1 MKCKMTGATS
11 LAGAFVAGMVATTAL
26 VGGMATPGAKARG
39 IVAQGQEVIVQ
50 RVVNPTITDEDITL
64 LRQDLRAKKM
74 QVIGQNMSLSDMEA
88 ERFWPIYNHYVKDLQ
103 EVNNQKYAL
112 LKQYAEMWATM
123 TDEDIV
129 LLRQDLR
136 EMKMQVIGQ
145 NMSLSDTEAE
155 KFWPIYNH
163 YVKDLQEVNN
173 QKYAL
178 LKQYAEM
185 WATMTDGDAL
195 IYVRHWLEAD
205 GQAQA
210 LRLKYVPV
218 VSQVLPGKKA
228 ATFFQLDRRLNMIVD
243 LQLFSQIPL
252 AHVKE

>member
-1 MKCKMTGATS
+1 MKGKI
-11 LAGAFVAGMVATTAL
+11 AGAAGLAAAFIAGMLVATAWG
-26 VGGMATPGAKARG
+26 GGMPAARAKTL
-39 IVAQGQEVIVQ
+39 AQGQQISVGQVIS
-50 RVVNPTITDEDITL
+50 PTVTDADIAL
-64 LRQDLRAKKM
+64 LRQDLRAVKM
-74 QVIGQNMSLSDMEA
+74 QVIGQNMSLSDE
-88 ERFWPIYNHYVKDLQ
+88 E
-103 EVNNQKYAL
+103 
-112 LKQYAEMWATM
+112 
-123 TDEDIV
+123 
-129 LLRQDLR
+129 
-136 EMKMQVIGQ
+136 GQ
-145 NMSLSDTEAE
+145 

-185 WATMTDGDAL
+185 WETMSDQDAM

-218 VSQVLPGKKA
+218 VSQVLPGRKA
-228 ATFFQLDRRLNMIVD
+228 ATFFQLDRRLNMIID

-252 AHVKE
+252 AHPKE

>member
-1 MKCKMTGATS
+1 MKFKMTGAAAM
-11 LAGAFVAGMVATTAL
+11 AGAFLAGMVVATALIGGISAARATTRGTTRGTAAPASAAAPIEAGTKDQHGT
-26 VGGMATPGAKARG
+26 VQVSVIAPVATTPESDTLWAAAQQSAAPQQSVTVQRG
-39 IVAQGQEVIVQ
+39 IIT
-50 RVVNPTITDEDITL
+50 PTVTDDDIAL

-74 QVIGQNMSLSDMEA
+74 QVIGQNMALSDDEGQK
-88 ERFWPIYNHYVKDLQ
+88 FWPVYNHYVKDLT

-112 LKQYAEMWATM
+112 LKQYAEMWSTM
-123 TDEDIV
+123 
-129 LLRQDLR
+129 
-136 EMKMQVIGQ
+136 
-145 NMSLSDTEAE
+145 SD
-155 KFWPIYNH
+155 
-163 YVKDLQEVNN
+163 Q
-173 QKYAL
+173 
-178 LKQYAEM
+178 
-185 WATMTDGDAL
+185 DAL

-252 AHVKE
+252 AHVKPSDMPQP

>member
-1 MKCKMTGATS
+1 MKRKMTGAAG
-11 LAGAFVAGMVATTAL
+11 LAAAFVAGMVVATAL
-26 VGGMATPGAKARG
+26 GGGMTAGEAKTPGAA
-39 IVAQGQEVIVQ
+39 VQEQQFTVQ
-50 RVVNPTITDEDITL
+50 RVISPTVTDEDIAL
-64 LRQDLRAKKM
+64 LRQDIRA
-74 QVIGQNMSLSDMEA
+74 
-88 ERFWPIYNHYVKDLQ
+88 
-103 EVNNQKYAL
+103 
-112 LKQYAEMWATM
+112 
-123 TDEDIV
+123 
-129 LLRQDLR
+129 
-136 EMKMQVIGQ
+136 MKMQVIGQ

-163 YVKDLQEVNN
+163 YTKDLVEVNN

-185 WATMTDGDAL
+185 WATMTDEDAL

-218 VSQVLPGKKA
+218 VSQVLPGRKA
-228 ATFFQLDRRLNMIVD
+228 ATFFQLDRRLNMIID

-252 AHVKE
+252 AHVKQQ

>member
-1 MKCKMTGATS
+1 MNSKMTVAVG
-11 LAGAFVAGMVATTAL
+11 LAGAFVAGMVVATAL
-26 VGGMATPGAKARG
+26 GGGMAAAGAKTLRAA
-39 IVAQGQEVIVQ
+39 AQGQEVTVQ
-50 RVVNPTITDEDITL
+50 RVISPTVTDEDIAL
-64 LRQDLRAKKM
+64 LRQDLRAMKM
-74 QVIGQNMSLSDMEA
+74 QVVGQNMSLSDME
-88 ERFWPIYNHYVKDLQ
+88 
-103 EVNNQKYAL
+103 
-112 LKQYAEMWATM
+112 
-123 TDEDIV
+123 
-129 LLRQDLR
+129 
-136 EMKMQVIGQ
+136 G
-145 NMSLSDTEAE
+145 E

-185 WATMTDGDAL
+185 WATMTDQDAL

-228 ATFFQLDRRLNMIVD
+228 ATFFQLDRRLNMIID

>member
-1 MKCKMTGATS
+1 MKCKMTGAAG
-11 LAGAFVAGMVATTAL
+11 LAGAFVAGMVVATA
-26 VGGMATPGAKARG
+26 VGGGMAGARAA
-39 IVAQGQEVIVQ
+39 AQGQQVTVQ
-50 RVVNPTITDEDITL
+50 RVISPTATDEDIAL
-64 LRQDLRAKKM
+64 LRKDLRA
-74 QVIGQNMSLSDMEA
+74 
-88 ERFWPIYNHYVKDLQ
+88 
-103 EVNNQKYAL
+103 
-112 LKQYAEMWATM
+112 
-123 TDEDIV
+123 
-129 LLRQDLR
+129 
-136 EMKMQVIGQ
+136 MKMQVIGQ
-145 NMSLSDTEAE
+145 NMSLSETEGL

-185 WATMTDGDAL
+185 WATMTDQDAL
-195 IYVRHWLEAD
+195 IYVRNWLETD

-218 VSQVLPGKKA
+218 VSQVLPGRKA
-228 ATFFQLDRRLNMIVD
+228 ATFFQLDRRLNMMID

>member
-1 MKCKMTGATS
+1 LLFALVFCGKRTKIRRKIMKRKMTGAAG
-11 LAGAFVAGMVATTAL
+11 LAGAFVAGMVVATAL
-26 VGGMATPGAKARG
+26 GGGMTGPRA
-39 IVAQGQEVIVQ
+39 AQEQQVTVQ
-50 RVVNPTITDEDITL
+50 RIISPTVTDEDIAL

-74 QVIGQNMSLSDMEA
+74 E
-88 ERFWPIYNHYVKDLQ
+88 
-103 EVNNQKYAL
+103 
-112 LKQYAEMWATM
+112 
-123 TDEDIV
+123 
-129 LLRQDLR
+129 
-136 EMKMQVIGQ
+136 VIGQ
-145 NMSLSDTEAE
+145 NMSLSDTQAE

-163 YVKDLQEVNN
+163 YVKDLQAVND

-185 WATMTDGDAL
+185 WSTMTDEDAL
-195 IYVRHWLEAD
+195 VYVRNWLEAD

-228 ATFFQLDRRLNMIVD
+228 ATFFQLDRRLNMIID

>member
-1 MKCKMTGATS
+1 MKSKIMGAAG
-11 LAGAFVAGMVATTAL
+11 LLGAFVAGIVVATVL
-26 VGGMATPGAKARG
+26 GGGMVWARAKMPRT
-39 IVAQGQEVIVQ
+39 VPPAQQVIVEKGVI
-50 RVVNPTITDEDITL
+50 RPTITDEDIAL

-74 QVIGQNMSLSDMEA
+74 QVIGENMSLSDPEA
-88 ERFWPIYNHYVKDLQ
+88 EKFWPIYNHYVKDLIV
-103 EVNNQKYAL
+103 VNDQKYAL

-123 TDEDIV
+123 TDE
-129 LLRQDLR
+129 
-136 EMKMQVIGQ
+136 E
-145 NMSLSDTEAE
+145 
-155 KFWPIYNH
+155 
-163 YVKDLQEVNN
+163 
-173 QKYAL
+173 
-178 LKQYAEM
+178 
-185 WATMTDGDAL
+185 AL
-195 IYVRHWLEAD
+195 IYVRHWLEVD

>member
-1 MKCKMTGATS
+1 MHSDLLFALVLCGERARVRRKIMKCKMTGAAG
-11 LAGAFVAGMVATTAL
+11 LAGAFVAGMLVATAL
-26 VGGMATPGAKARG
+26 GGGMAGARA
-39 IVAQGQEVIVQ
+39 VAQSQQVTVQ
-50 RVVNPTITDEDITL
+50 RVISPTVTDEDIAL
-64 LRQDLRAKKM
+64 LRKDLRAMKM
-74 QVIGQNMSLSDMEA
+74 EVIGQNMSLSDE
-88 ERFWPIYNHYVKDLQ
+88 E
-103 EVNNQKYAL
+103 
-112 LKQYAEMWATM
+112 
-123 TDEDIV
+123 
-129 LLRQDLR
+129 
-136 EMKMQVIGQ
+136 GQ
-145 NMSLSDTEAE
+145 

-185 WATMTDGDAL
+185 WATMSDQDAM
-195 IYVRHWLEAD
+195 IYVRNWLEAD

-228 ATFFQLDRRLNMIVD
+228 ATFFQLDRRLNMMID